1 MHIYKTLKANN
12 ANTDSNKRMKK
23 QPTKTEFIDQ

>member
-1 MHIYKTLKANN
+1 MYKTLKANN
-12 ANTDSNKRMKK
+12 ANNDSNKRMKK